1 MNDAFA
7 SCDIECADGC
17 AQFFGGGFF
26 RGCLVDRVSCV
37 SNPGSHEG
45 AHGSVARCSATLD
58 TQRFGCWHLVPFQ
71 SGRFNVWIG
80 LEFDTQVILYE
91 TISIADVFAADQL
104 MRLTEATPGMSS
116 SLENS
121 LANWSRPDVY
131 TVKSTLV
138 LALPRSSP
146 EVMRC
151 RFIFSSRITP
161 HRS

>member
-1 MNDAFA
+1 M
-7 SCDIECADGC
+7 
-17 AQFFGGGFF
+17 
-26 RGCLVDRVSCV
+26 
-37 SNPGSHEG
+37 
-45 AHGSVARCSATLD
+45 
-58 TQRFGCWHLVPFQ
+58 
-71 SGRFNVWIG
+71 
-80 LEFDTQVILYE
+80 ILYE

-104 MRLTEATPGMSS
+104 MRLTEATPGMAS

-151 RFIFSSRITP
+151 RFIFSSE
-161 HRS
+161 